1 MWILIFDPAKILK
14 ILNFRENFENIFEN
28 ILRKIIWE
36 KIEKS
41 DNVIL
46 ITITHQTN
54 KSPAEIND
62 TLSRQVRISCFR
74 ALSHFVKFLTLE
86 IQFCRFKILENYFLE
101 LKFVF
106 VFYLSYRTQIDNNLS
121 ALGMRF
127 EIYSRKISYWLSTMQ
142 KMKTINVVQ
151 DKRIPVAALF
161 SSINLFRLFVCLAFE
176 IDISLNQVSP
186 NGYID
191 VGNEC
196 WRHF

>member
-1 MWILIFDPAKILK
+1 MRILIFDAAKILK

-28 ILRKIIWE
+28 ISRKIIWE

-86 IQFCRFKILENYFLE
+86 IQFCRFKIL
-101 LKFVF
+101 
-106 VFYLSYRTQIDNNLS
+106 
-121 ALGMRF
+121 
-127 EIYSRKISYWLSTMQ
+127 
-142 KMKTINVVQ
+142 KTI
-151 DKRIPVAALF
+151 F
-161 SSINLFRLFVCLAFE
+161 
-176 IDISLNQVSP
+176 
-186 NGYID
+186 
-191 VGNEC
+191 
-196 WRHF
+196 

>member
-1 MWILIFDPAKILK
+1 MPLK
-14 ILNFRENFENIFEN
+14 FWKFRIFEN
-28 ILRKIIWE
+28 LSRIFSKIFWE
-36 KIEKS
+36 KLFEKKIEKS

-106 VFYLSYRTQIDNNLS
+106 VFYLSYRTQIDNNLP
-121 ALGMRF
+121 ALGMRLN
-127 EIYSRKISYWLSTMQ
+127 IYSQ
-142 KMKTINVVQ
+142 KKVIGLPSW
-151 DKRIPVAALF
+151 KP
-161 SSINLFRLFVCLAFE
+161 
-176 IDISLNQVSP
+176 
-186 NGYID
+186 
-191 VGNEC
+191 
-196 WRHF
+196 